1 MSSSC
6 LGSWRWPASSHL
18 ARGTPVPQ
26 PEEQREFV
34 LRPRGGSPAGSPATP
49 ALSAHG
55 YHYPGAT
62 WWGAR
67 IAPLDGRCSQR

>member
-34 LRPRGGSPAGSPATP
+34 LRPRG
-49 ALSAHG
+49 AL
-55 YHYPGAT
+55 
-62 WWGAR
+62 R
-67 IAPLDGRCSQR
+67 QGRQQRQPFPHMDITTGCDLVGCPDRTT